1 MNYIKP
7 VKKVKVIKNEVYNSI
22 PFVLENKVFDVEFLL
37 EEIFDIFRPPFY
49 QILKFLSDFTEE
61 KMYKEKL

>member
-7 VKKVKVIKNEVYNSI
+7 VKKVKVIKSEVYNSI
-22 PFVLENKVFDVEFLL
+22 PFVLENKVFDVEYLL

-49 QILKFLSDFTEE
+49 
-61 KMYKEKL
+61 